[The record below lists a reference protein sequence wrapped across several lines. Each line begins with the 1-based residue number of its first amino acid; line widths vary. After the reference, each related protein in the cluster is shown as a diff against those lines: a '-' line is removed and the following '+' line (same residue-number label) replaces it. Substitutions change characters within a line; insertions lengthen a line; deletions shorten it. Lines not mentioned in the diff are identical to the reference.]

1 CPSSL
6 LRLHGGSL
14 SLFLFDCRS
23 SCPSGK
29 GISLKCIDCGKST
42 VVNRIV
48 GGVNS
53 ALGRWP
59 WQVSLHFQGS
69 HACGGS
75 LVAPGWLVT
84 AAHCVSQKNY
94 NQASNW
100 VVYAGFLNQ
109 NQMASAQKSAVQL
122 IYVNKNYD
130 ASTQDFDIA
139 LMKLASPVTFTSNVK
154 AVCLPTAGT
163 DFAAGTLCWISGWGL
178 MVEEGDVAN
187 TMQEAQIPLIGLSTC
202 NARAMYAGRLTQRMQ
217 CAGYAAG
224 GVDACQ
230 GDSGGPLV
238 CTSRDGLWRLTGATS
253 WGIGCAVV
261 NKPGIYS
268 KIPEYLSW
276 ITWTMAY
283 DLKNS

>member
-1 CPSSL
+1 
-6 LRLHGGSL
+6 
-14 SLFLFDCRS
+14 S

-29 GISLKCIDCGKST
+29 GISLKCIDCGRST

-59 WQVSLHFQGS
+59 WQVSLHYRGS

-75 LVAPGWLVT
+75 VVAPGWLVT
-84 AAHCVSQKNY
+84 AAHCVNQVGHD
-94 NQASNW
+94 QASNW
-100 VVYAGFLNQ
+100 VAYVGFLKQ
-109 NQMASAQKSAVQL
+109 NQMGSAQKSAVQR
-122 IYVNKNYD
+122 IYVNTNYD

-139 LMKLASPVTFTSNVK
+139 LMKLASPVTFTSIVK
-154 AVCLPTAGT
+154 PVCLPTAGT
-163 DFAAGTLCWISGWGL
+163 NFAAGTQCWISGWGL
-178 MVEEGDVAN
+178 MVEKGDVAN
-187 TMQEAQIPLIGLSTC
+187 TMQEAQIPLIGLDTC
-202 NARAMYAGRLTQRMQ
+202 NARTMYAGQLTQRMQ
-217 CAGYAAG
+217 CAGYASG

-238 CTSRDGLWRLTGATS
+238 CASDDGLWRLTGATS
-253 WGIGCAVV
+253 WGIGCARA